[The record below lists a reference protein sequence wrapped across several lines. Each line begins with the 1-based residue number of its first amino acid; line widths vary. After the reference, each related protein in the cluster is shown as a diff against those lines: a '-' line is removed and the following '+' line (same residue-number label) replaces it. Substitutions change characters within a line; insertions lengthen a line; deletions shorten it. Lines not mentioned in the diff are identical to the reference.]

1 MEPSSEV
8 IGYEYDRDTKI
19 WYTVTLEDFNNE
31 MEELLRMFSTWKET
45 TEVSYP
51 LVEVSNTYSTKKK

>member
-1 MEPSSEV
+1 MEPFSEV
-8 IGYEYDRDTKI
+8 LYYEYSRDIRI
-19 WYTVTLEDFNNE
+19 WRTVTLEDFNNE
-31 MEELLRMFSTWKET
+31 MEELLKVFSTWKET